1 MERGPRTSA
10 GGYHAGDETDAT
22 GTMDPQA
29 FQYVYRHYQ
38 SQIAACWSSASRGH
52 EVSGVTVVRVRVG
65 EADGHVV
72 RTRIVSDSTHDA
84 GLQACVQ
91 NAIRGWRYP
100 RPVGGD
106 VEVDYPL
113 RFGTT
118 TR

>member
-1 MERGPRTSA
+1 VCSTVERIRLELRPVLTAAPR
-10 GGYHAGDETDAT
+10 
-22 GTMDPQA
+22 
-29 FQYVYRHYQ
+29 
-38 SQIAACWSSASRGH
+38 WSSYPP
-52 EVSGVTVVRVRVG
+52 
-65 EADGHVV
+65 DGHVV
-72 RTRIVSDSTHDA
+72 RTRIISDSTHDA

-100 RPVGGD
+100 RPDGGD